1 MSVYGPR
8 SELDLL
14 AVQRD
19 DEALDELARRQ
30 DRDPMSEDVLFL
42 LAALTTEVD
51 NGLADLLATPMRMPL
66 RSAATGE
73 IPSGADATRRR
84 TARTVTGALIVA
96 GLVSVSGVSAAV
108 TGDPFTP
115 YRNVISSVSGDDER
129 SPSPRGADDET
140 VRRQF
145 VSIDDAIEAGQL
157 DRAQVGI
164 QRMHATLDQKPRG
177 AQPAAIAHLAAL
189 EAKLARAVA
198 QDSKK
203 ADDVRSP
210 TLSAVTGGANGDGVV
225 PPGQVKKPVDK
236 PKPEAKP
243 EEKAKPQG
251 ASRKSSATTM
261 RPRQKDAEKPAAAK
275 TAAGSAADSAA
286 GSDSGSAAGA
296 KAQSKVTRD

>member
-30 DRDPMSEDVLFL
+30 DRGPMTEDVLFL
-42 LAALTTEVD
+42 LAALATDVD
-51 NGLADLLATPMRMPL
+51 DGLKELLSTPMRMPL

-73 IPSGADATRRR
+73 IPSLAAAARRR

-115 YRNVISSVSGDDER
+115 YRSVISVVAGDDKR
-129 SPSPRGADDET
+129 APASRGADDEA
-140 VRRQF
+140 VRQQF
-145 VSIDDAIEAGQL
+145 VSIDAAIESGHF
-157 DRAQVGI
+157 DRATFQI
-164 QRMHATLDQKPRG
+164 QRLRNTLDQRPGG
-177 AQPAAIAHLAAL
+177 AWRAAIVQLEAM

-203 ADDVRSP
+203 ADDTRRP
-210 TLSAVTGGANGDGVV
+210 TPPEVTSGANSDGFV
-225 PPGQVKKPVDK
+225 PPGQVKPPVEK
-236 PKPEAKP
+236 PKPTAKP
-243 EEKAKPQG
+243 EEEKAKPQSG
-251 ASRKSSATTM
+251 SRSSNAATA
-261 RPRQKDAEKPAAAK
+261 RPRLTEAEKPATGK
-275 TAAGSAADSAA
+275 TAAATSEAAKD
-286 GSDSGSAAGA
+286 
-296 KAQSKVTRD
+296 QSKASRR

>member
-30 DRDPMSEDVLFL
+30 ARDPMCEDVLFL

-51 NGLADLLATPMRMPL
+51 HGLADLLAAPMRLPL

-73 IPSGADATRRR
+73 ISNLTDAGRRR

-129 SPSPRGADDET
+129 APIRGVDDES
-140 VRRQF
+140 VKQQF
-145 VSIDDAIEAGQL
+145 LSIGAAIESGQL
-157 DRAQVGI
+157 DRAKVGI
-164 QRMHATLDQKPRG
+164 QRMRATLDQKPRG
-177 AQPAAIAHLAAL
+177 AQRAAIAKLAAL

-198 QDSKK
+198 QESKK
-203 ADDVRSP
+203 ADDLRRP
-210 TLSAVTGGANGDGVV
+210 TLPAATDAAKGEDSV
-225 PPGQVKKPVDK
+225 PPWQGKKPADK
-236 PKPEAKP
+236 PTPHAKP
-243 EEKAKPQG
+243 EKAKPQG
-251 ASRKSSATTM
+251 GARTSSAPTT
-261 RPRQKDAEKPAAAK
+261 RSKQKDTENP
-275 TAAGSAADSAA
+275 SAATTATGSAA
-286 GSDSGSAAGA
+286 GSESDSAGGA
-296 KAQSKVTRD
+296 KAQSEATRD

>member
-30 DRDPMSEDVLFL
+30 ARDPMAEDVLFL
-42 LAALTTEVD
+42 LAALTTDVD
-51 NGLADLLATPMRMPL
+51 QGLESLLAAPMRMPL

-73 IPSGADATRRR
+73 IPRLTAAARRR

-115 YRNVISSVSGDDER
+115 YRNVISSVTGDDKR
-129 SPSPRGADDET
+129 APATSGAEDEAVT
-140 VRRQF
+140 QQF
-145 VSIDDAIEAGQL
+145 LSIDAAIDAGQL
-157 DRAQVGI
+157 DRATVGI
-164 QRMHATLDQKPRG
+164 QRMRNRLEARPRG
-177 AQPAAIAHLAAL
+177 AQRALIAQLAVL

-203 ADDVRSP
+203 ADDTRRP
-210 TLSAVTGGANGDGVV
+210 TPPAVTGGAKSDGYV
-225 PPGQVKKPVDK
+225 PPGQVKKPVEKPK
-236 PKPEAKP
+236 PKPEEE
-243 EEKAKPQG
+243 EEKAKPQSG
-251 ASRKSSATTM
+251 SPKSAAATT
-261 RPRQKDAEKPAAAK
+261 PPKPEVTEKPATAK
-275 TAAGSAADSAA
+275 TAEGSGAA
-286 GSDSGSAAGA
+286 A
-296 KAQSKVTRD
+296 KDESKASRD